1 MLIHK
6 CRSNSPLFLVFH
18 GGPPSIEQSIFW
30 FFSPVSPM
38 NLCQTNNNTSSNQKH
53 TTMASTQLSS
63 SMKATKRE
71 KSCKP
76 RKGKG
81 PQKPKRALT
90 AYNLYTAL
98 CRERIRKGIPL
109 QLPATVDD
117 VTRISVQNKLR
128 KRREHRKTSPGMS
141 FEVMSQLIIT
151 QWKNLPSDQRTLFE
165 LEADLLKEE
174 REVAL
179 AQWKVQVQSQQE
191 QQEYPPEVSLDS
203 SRASSPSWSLD
214 GQNTR
219 SEVSWSSQLE
229 TTYAIHSSLADE
241 SQVGETLE
249 SPSTLEAVP
258 AADLPFDAIS
268 QGNLDESRM
277 NLSEEQEDVGMD
289 DSLHLNHPDG
299 SRTFL
304 SSDDLPSFLT
314 EDLEDA
320 FKHLLG
326 NDARNWD
333 RLLEQEDC
341 LLLGDADHLTEPS
354 FDHLAEEAEEPA
366 KAPVDKLS
374 AHLDRTLL
382 DPMDAGDMET
392 IFAVS

>member
-1 MLIHK
+1 
-6 CRSNSPLFLVFH
+6 
-18 GGPPSIEQSIFW
+18 
-30 FFSPVSPM
+30 
-38 NLCQTNNNTSSNQKH
+38 
-53 TTMASTQLSS
+53 MASTQLSS

-109 QLPATVDD
+109 QLPATADD
-117 VTRISVQNKLR
+117 VTRISLQNKLR

-141 FEVMSQLIIT
+141 FEVMSQMIIT

-179 AQWKVQVQSQQE
+179 AQWKVQVQSQQQQQ
-191 QQEYPPEVSLDS
+191 QQEHPREVSLDS

-219 SEVSWSSQLE
+219 SEVSWSSHSK
-229 TTYAIHSSLADE
+229 TTHATHSSLAHE
-241 SQVGETLE
+241 SQSGETLE
-249 SPSTLEAVP
+249 IDAVSP
-258 AADLPFDAIS
+258 
-268 QGNLDESRM
+268 GNLDESCM
-277 NLSEEQEDVGMD
+277 DLSEEQEGVGMD
-289 DSLHLNHPDG
+289 DSQRLNLPDG

-314 EDLEDA
+314 EDLDDA

-326 NDARNWD
+326 NDARDRD
-333 RLLEQEDC
+333 RLLGQEGC
-341 LLLGDADHLTEPS
+341 SLLGDADHLTEPS

-366 KAPVDKLS
+366 KAPVDELS

-382 DPMDAGDMET
+382 DPMDADDMET